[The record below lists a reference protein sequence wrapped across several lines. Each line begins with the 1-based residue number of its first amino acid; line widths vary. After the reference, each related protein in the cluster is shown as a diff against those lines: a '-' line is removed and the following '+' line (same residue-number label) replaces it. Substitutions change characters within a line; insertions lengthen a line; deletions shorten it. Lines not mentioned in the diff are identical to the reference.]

1 MMNKPWIGNKPIGN
15 KPIDKIFS
23 KHKISTELKV
33 EKNAP
38 SWIGIEENSF
48 SESGVGKNASSW
60 IGIEEN

>member
-1 MMNKPWIGNKPIGN
+1 MMNKPWIANKPWIGN

-48 SESGVGKNASSW
+48 SESG
-60 IGIEEN
+60 